1 VKKNQSSRVV
11 KNLVLALAGAFIL
24 GGTVKAQGSACEGK
38 FTLPF
43 DAQWGGVTLPSG
55 DYTFTLDSTA
65 LGSYVVTVVQGQR
78 KVAMVMAQGQSHG
91 DTARTSALIVT
102 RSGGR
107 ARIQALHLAELG
119 DFFYS
124 APKAEELQMAS
135 APQLM
140 ERVSVFTK
148 GK

>member
-1 VKKNQSSRVV
+1 MKKNQSSRVV

-55 DYTFTLDSTA
+55 DYTFMLDSTA

-78 KVAMVMAQGQSHG
+78 KVAMVMAQARSQG
-91 DTARTSALIVT
+91 DSARASALIV
-102 RSGGR
+102 RHSGGR
-107 ARIQALHLAELG
+107 ARIDSLHLIELG
-119 DFFYS
+119 DFFFS
-124 APKAEELQMAS
+124 APKAEGSQIAS
-135 APQLM
+135 APQLIQ
-140 ERVSVFTK
+140 RIPVFTS

>member
-1 VKKNQSSRVV
+1 MKKNQSSRVV

-43 DAQWGGVTLPSG
+43 DAQWGGVTLLSG
-55 DYTFTLDSTA
+55 DYSFTLDSTA

-107 ARIQALHLAELG
+107 ARIQTLHLAELG

>member
-1 VKKNQSSRVV
+1 VKKNQSLRVV

-55 DYTFTLDSTA
+55 DYTFMLDSTA

-78 KVAMVMAQGQSHG
+78 KVAMVMAQARSQG
-91 DTARTSALIVT
+91 DSARASALIV
-102 RSGGR
+102 RHSGGR
-107 ARIQALHLAELG
+107 ARIDSLHLIELG
-119 DFFYS
+119 DFFFS
-124 APKAEELQMAS
+124 APKAEGSQIAS
-135 APQLM
+135 APQLIQ
-140 ERVSVFTK
+140 RIPVFTS